1 MEDQTQVLE
10 GKTIGFIGAGNMAE
24 AIIKGLISRGVVTPQ
39 RLVASDVLA
48 ERRAYIADTYRV
60 AVEEDNRL
68 LVEKADVLVLAVKP
82 QVTAPVLQFA
92 GAGMGPNKLL
102 VSIVAGVPVSAIA
115 ALVAAGTRII
125 RTIPNTP
132 LMVMAGAVAIAE
144 DSPALPADFALA
156 RRIFD
161 ACGRTVMIEEKLM
174 DAATGL
180 SGSGP
185 AYVFLMIE
193 ALADGG
199 VKAGLTREV
208 ALTLAAQTLL
218 GAARM
223 CLTSGRHPGQL
234 KDMVTSPGGTTIAG
248 IHALE
253 AGGVR
258 AALMNAVEAATRRSK
273 ELGKL
278 S

>member
-1 MEDQTQVLE
+1 
-10 GKTIGFIGAGNMAE
+10 
-24 AIIKGLISRGVVTPQ
+24 
-39 RLVASDVLA
+39 
-48 ERRAYIADTYRV
+48 
-60 AVEEDNRL
+60 
-68 LVEKADVLVLAVKP
+68 
-82 QVTAPVLQFA
+82 
-92 GAGMGPNKLL
+92 
-102 VSIVAGVPVSAIA
+102 
-115 ALVAAGTRII
+115 
-125 RTIPNTP
+125 
-132 LMVMAGAVAIAE
+132 
-144 DSPALPADFALA
+144 
-156 RRIFD
+156 
-161 ACGRTVMIEEKLM
+161 MIEEKLM

-253 AGGVR
+253 AGGLR
-258 AALMNAVEAATRRSK
+258 AALMNAVEAATRRSQ

-278 S
+278 P

>member
-1 MEDQTQVLE
+1 VEDQTQLLE

-24 AIIKGLISRGVVTPQ
+24 AIIKGLVSRGVVSPQ

-60 AVEEDNRL
+60 AVEGDNRL
-68 LVEKADVLVLAVKP
+68 LVEKADVLILAVKP

-92 GAGMGPNKLL
+92 GAGMGPDKLL
-102 VSIVAGVPVSAIA
+102 ISIVAGVPVAAIA

-132 LMVMAGAVAIAE
+132 LMVMAGAVAIAA

-253 AGGVR
+253 AGGLR
-258 AALMNAVEAATRRSK
+258 AALMNAVEAATRRSQ

-278 S
+278 P

>member
-1 MEDQTQVLE
+1 MDEQTSLLE

-24 AIIKGLISRGVVTPQ
+24 AIIKGLISRGVVLSE
-39 RLVASDVLA
+39 RVLASDVLA

-60 AVEEDNRL
+60 GVEEDNRL
-68 LVEKADVLVLAVKP
+68 LVDKADVLVLAVKP
-82 QVTAPVLQFA
+82 QVTGPVLEFA
-92 GAGMGPNKLL
+92 GAGMGPGKLL
-102 VSIVAGVPVSAIA
+102 VSIVAGVSVAAIA
-115 ALVAAGTRII
+115 ALVAPGTRII

-132 LMVMAGAVAIAE
+132 LMVMAGAVAIAA
-144 DSPALPADFALA
+144 DSPALPTDFELA

-218 GAARM
+218 GAARL
-223 CLTSGRHPGQL
+223 CLTSGRHPGEL

-253 AGGVR
+253 IGGVR

-273 ELGKL
+273 ELGRL